1 MGNFSIYCKAKDLK
15 DKLARILLE
24 MKKEPSAKVQ
34 L

>member
-1 MGNFSIYCKAKDLK
+1 MGNFSISCKAKDLK
-15 DKLARILLE
+15 DKLARTLLE